1 MVKQKKQ
8 LIIMLAVLIVAA
20 AAFFA
25 LSKIPD
31 EEDESTDSESYTL
44 NDFAA
49 DEVTGLVITHSGETL
64 TLEKDGEEW
73 KCVEYSGTD
82 IDEDSV
88 KSLLERILPVTSE
101 NKIENVTDFAQ
112 YGLDN
117 STFKV
122 ELKSGENNGCTI
134 EIGDYNEITSDYYC
148 MVTEMDAAS
157 VFTLESSFVS
167 ALDITIDDITAA
179 EEESGTTDASE

>member
-49 DEVTGLVITHSGETL
+49 DEVTGLVITHSG
-64 TLEKDGEEW
+64 EW